1 MLLQCKSNFDY
12 HIEMVCSN
20 KIKKSLPVGFSFA
33 ESAFGDGPEILFLI
47 SDLSHNANA
56 VSFISHFGCEE
67 YFRFNK
73 NEPMSCFIFSINS
86 NILLFNKG

>member
-1 MLLQCKSNFDY
+1 MEKRSRLFPTSSSEDIASPGDF
-12 HIEMVCSN
+12 V
-20 KIKKSLPVGFSFA
+20 
-33 ESAFGDGPEILFLI
+33 DGPEILFLI

-73 NEPMSCFIFSINS
+73 KLKFQEERQN
-86 NILLFNKG
+86 LLQEIDSVIRTV